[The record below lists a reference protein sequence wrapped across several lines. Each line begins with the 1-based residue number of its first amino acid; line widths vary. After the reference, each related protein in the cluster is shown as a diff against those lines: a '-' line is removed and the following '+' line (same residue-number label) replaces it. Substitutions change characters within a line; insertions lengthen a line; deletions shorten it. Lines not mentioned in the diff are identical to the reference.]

1 MKKIKYRI
9 ITPDDKWEVYIRED
23 DTYDFF
29 DRRKITG
36 KYTIEEII
44 ESFRKLEQE

>member
-29 DRRKITG
+29 DRRKLTG
-36 KYTIEEII
+36 TYTTEELIEA
-44 ESFRKLEQE
+44 FHKLERK